1 MTVQQSTQQ
10 LLFSL
15 FHIYEEREARNIA
28 DLVME
33 NVTGWKRID
42 RIINKQVPLSKD
54 MEMLLAGYTEDL
66 LRHKPVQYVL
76 HEAWFSNMK
85 FYVDEH
91 VLIPR
96 PETEEL
102 VRWVVEEVRSSEFS
116 VRSRESG
123 VMSRESGGTS
133 RESGNTSREP
143 GGTSRE
149 LAVGGRLIPAL
160 SECGNSGSEFSVQG
174 SESEAHRSQQDNP
187 ITILDIGTGSGCIA
201 VALKK
206 KLPAARIYACDVSK
220 KALEVAAGNAAA
232 NQTYVEFMLC
242 DFLNCAERND
252 LPLTDIIVSNPPYI
266 PHSDR
271 ETMHQHVTGYE
282 PHLALFAADNDPL
295 LFYKEIA
302 GFAQT
307 HLREKGQIFVELHED
322 MSNPVSDVFR
332 SNGFEDLEIRQ
343 DMQGKNRMLKAMR
356 KPAHTPSLHP

>member
-42 RIINKQVPLSKD
+42 RIINKQVPVSKHI
-54 MEMLLAGYTEDL
+54 EILLAGYTQDL

-76 HEAWFSNMK
+76 HEAWFYEMK
-85 FYVDEH
+85 FFVDEH

-102 VRWVVEEVRSSEFS
+102 VRWVVGEVRSSVFKVQSSEAG
-116 VRSRESG
+116 VQSRESEDG
-123 VMSRESGGTS
+123 SQEMSAGAGLEPAQTGSGTWS
-133 RESGNTSREP
+133 
-143 GGTSRE
+143 
-149 LAVGGRLIPAL
+149 VAL
-160 SECGNSGSEFSVQG
+160 GAHQNQ
-174 SESEAHRSQQDNP
+174 EANP

-201 VALKK
+201 IALKK
-206 KLPAARIYACDVSK
+206 KLPGARVYACDVSK
-220 KALEVAAGNAAA
+220 KALEVAAGNAGA
-232 NQTYVEFMLC
+232 NQTHVAFVSC
-242 DFLNCAERND
+242 DFLDCAERNA
-252 LPLTDIIVSNPPYI
+252 LPLTDIIISNPPYV
-266 PHSDR
+266 PCSDM
-271 ETMHQHVTGYE
+271 ETMQQHVTGYE
-282 PHLALFAADNDPL
+282 PHLALFVADNDPL

-307 HLREKGQIFVELHED
+307 HLTDSGQIFVELHEN
-322 MSNPVSDVFR
+322 MGIAVSEVFR
-332 SNGFEDLEIRQ
+332 LSGFKNIELRQ

-356 KPAHTPSLHP
+356 KLVDTPSLH